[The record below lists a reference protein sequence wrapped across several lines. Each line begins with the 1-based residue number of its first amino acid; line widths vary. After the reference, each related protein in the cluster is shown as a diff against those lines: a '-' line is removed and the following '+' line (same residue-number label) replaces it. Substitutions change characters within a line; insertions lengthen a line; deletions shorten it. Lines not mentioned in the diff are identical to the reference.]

1 MPSDGWEP
9 PIDVEST
16 VLEAPDTFYQRD
28 DTVDAIHAP
37 HETFAKGIETKA
49 SSPTRKEEGGEQGG
63 QQSISASTKSEPIFR
78 LGVDQAPR
86 LCRDCESHDVQ
97 VGGQVGCGWTVAHN
111 TRTRGHAQVPS
122 QARGVQVPSLLREL

>member
-1 MPSDGWEP
+1 MPADNWEP

-49 SSPTRKEEGGEQGG
+49 SSPSRTKGHEGGSQS
-63 QQSISASTKSEPIFR
+63 SISASTKAEPIFR

-86 LCRDCESHDVQ
+86 LCRDCE
-97 VGGQVGCGWTVAHN
+97 
-111 TRTRGHAQVPS
+111 
-122 QARGVQVPSLLREL
+122 